1 VRLLLVEDS
10 PQLGPGLQASLQR
23 HGFAVDLAADAV
35 SAELQMRT
43 ARFDVVVLDLGLPGR
58 DGLSLLEQWRRRSN
72 NVPVVI
78 LTARGEWH
86 ERVRGLKAGADDYL
100 TKPFHE
106 EELLARIHAV
116 VRRAI
121 GGTGSPQ
128 LRAGGMTLDEDSQQ
142 AILPD
147 GRRETLTGAEF
158 RVLRC
163 LMLNAGRVVPKE
175 RLLEH
180 VYAFDAD
187 VQSNVIEVYV
197 KRLRGK
203 LGHARIRT
211 LRGQGYVFARD
222 EAA

>member
-10 PQLGPGLQASLQR
+10 PQLGPGLKASLQR
-23 HGFAVDLAADAV
+23 HGFAVDLAVDAA
-35 SAELQMRT
+35 SAELQMQT

-58 DGLSLLEQWRRRSN
+58 DGLILLEQWRRRRN

-121 GGTGSPQ
+121 AGTGSPQ
-128 LRAGGMTLDEDSQQ
+128 LCAGGMILDEDSQQ
-142 AILPD
+142 VVLAD
-147 GRRETLTGAEF
+147 GRRETLTAAEF

-180 VYAFDAD
+180 VYAFDAQ

-197 KRLRGK
+197 KRLRSK
-203 LGHARIRT
+203 LGQARIRT

-222 EAA
+222 EGA